1 MVMSKQD
8 KTNYKN
14 QYNKDNYA
22 RIGIYVEPELK
33 DRIKEHLNMTG
44 ESMNSFVIR
53 AINETMERDK
63 GEQYGRFNQQKCND

>member
-14 QYNKDNYA
+14 QYNKENYA
-22 RIGIYVEPELK
+22 RIGLYVKPDLK
-33 DRIKEHLNMTG
+33 EAIEEHIKNT
-44 ESMNSFVIR
+44 SDKSVNAFINR

-63 GEQYGRFNQQKCND
+63 GE

>member
-8 KTNYKN
+8 KTNYKRD
-14 QYNKDNYA
+14 YNEKNYA

-33 DRIKEHLNMTG
+33 DEIKEHLKSTG
-44 ESMNSFVIR
+44 ESMNGFINR

-63 GEQYGRFNQQKCND
+63 VE